1 MVASSNF
8 KAPGFTEA
16 VMQMNFWITHYLAHL
31 NTLSSSWYFCVYFRQ
46 AQAFPCIPTAS
57 LTLDISY
64 FFWQRRIEIRWYL
77 GQQTSIIITRITSIL
92 LGLGSRGL
100 KKNGDIMSFGFH
112 VTKWSM
118 CHLTLW
124 VRFTHPMYHPP
135 KFGVHRPYESGNLT
149 FFICHVITTSKS
161 HVGGIL

>member
-16 VMQMNFWITHYLAHL
+16 VMQMNFWITHYLVHL

-64 FFWQRRIEIRWYL
+64 FFWQRRIEIRWSL

-100 KKNGDIMSFGFH
+100 KK
-112 VTKWSM
+112 KWRYNVFQFSRDQ
-118 CHLTLW
+118 
-124 VRFTHPMYHPP
+124 VVNVSPDFV
-135 KFGVHRPYESGNLT
+135 GEVHSS
-149 FFICHVITTSKS
+149 HVITLLSLGYIGLMK
-161 HVGGIL
+161 VEI